1 MEAKKKMIQETMKKK
16 GKKKKNRRGG
26 DDDGV
31 ELPTIDL
38 KKFAPG
44 FMAPIIE
51 KLSGDKKKVEAEN
64 LSYKLLH
71 KKIVELHP
79 TDPETFEKLNVGD
92 SVSVSRYGLKMIDA
106 IGCLYLI

>member
-1 MEAKKKMIQETMKKK
+1 MEAKKKMIQEKMKKK
-16 GKKKKNRRGG
+16 GKKKKKRGG

-38 KKFAPG
+38 TKFAPG

-51 KLSGDKKKVEAEN
+51 KLTGDKKKVEPEEM
-64 LSYKLLH
+64 SYKLLH